1 MKHTRL
7 IMPVAVLMLGAAVF
21 TGCGQNESTV
31 STISVD
37 KDGRISY
44 LIYEDFSRDYY
55 DLEELSDMASAEIS
69 EYNSEY
75 ISEKIKLESVESME
89 KDDATFVKMVMDFDS
104 ADDFTVFN
112 EQSLFYGTVEEAREN
127 GFTLSPSLVDDN
139 GEKLPEE
146 FLNEHADRHVII
158 TNDRSRIITP
168 FNIEYAT
175 KGVRLNGKKEAELA
189 DVTADTVQLLLSK

>member
-1 MKHTRL
+1 MKHIRF
-7 IMPVAVLMLGAAVF
+7 IMPAAVLALGAAIL
-21 TGCGQNESTV
+21 TGCGQNESEA

-37 KDGRISY
+37 RNGRIAY
-44 LIYEDFSRDYY
+44 LIYEDFSEDYY
-55 DLEELSDMASAEIS
+55 DIQELSDMASKEIS

-75 ISEKIKLESVESME
+75 ISEKIRLESVESVQ
-89 KDDATFVKMVMDFDS
+89 KDDGSFAKVVMDFDS
-104 ADDFTVFN
+104 ADDFTAFN

-127 GFTLSPSLVDDN
+127 GFTVSSSLVDKD

-146 FLNEHADRHVII
+146 FLDEHADRHVII
-158 TNDRSRIITP
+158 TSDKSRIITP

-175 KGVRLNGKKEAELA
+175 KGVKLNGKKEAELA

>member
-1 MKHTRL
+1 MKNTRF
-7 IMPVAVLMLGAAVF
+7 IMPVAVLMLGTAVL
-21 TGCGQNESTV
+21 TGCGQNESNV

-44 LIYEDFSRDYY
+44 LIYEDFSKDYY

-75 ISEKIKLESVESME
+75 ISEKINLESVESVE

-112 EQSLFYGTVEEAREN
+112 EKSLFYGTVEEAREN
-127 GFTLSPSLVDDN
+127 GFTLSPSLVNDD
-139 GEKLPEE
+139 GEKLPED
-146 FLNEHADRHVII
+146 FLDEHADRHVII
-158 TNDRSRIITP
+158 TDDKTRIITP

-175 KGVRLNGKKEAELA
+175 KGVKLNGKKEAELA

>member
-1 MKHTRL
+1 
-7 IMPVAVLMLGAAVF
+7 MPVAVLMLGTAVL
-21 TGCGQNESTV
+21 TGCGQNESNV

-44 LIYEDFSRDYY
+44 LIYEDFSKDYY

-75 ISEKIKLESVESME
+75 ISEKINLESVESVE

-112 EQSLFYGTVEEAREN
+112 EKSLFYGTVEEAREN
-127 GFTLSPSLVDDN
+127 GFTLSPSLVNDD
-139 GEKLPEE
+139 GEKLPED
-146 FLNEHADRHVII
+146 FLDEHADRHVII
-158 TNDRSRIITP
+158 TDDKTRIITP

-175 KGVRLNGKKEAELA
+175 KGVKLNGKKEAELA